1 MHRRGTSRRGTIC
14 SFLDTGTSLTGELH
28 FEGTLR
34 IDGNFQGSIKTP
46 GTLVVSSEAVV
57 DGDISAREVQIFG
70 RVLGT
75 IDGDQRVEI
84 REGGTLQGEARTPS
98 LVIEEGAKFEGVSRT
113 VPDSGQDK
121 IQPEPE
127 GRSSTE
133 REIEHKESQ
142 EVLHEPA
149 LRNLTGWAQ
158 FKSNIQHVLASWSST
173 TH

>member
-75 IDGDQRVEI
+75 IDCDQRVEI
-84 REGGTLQGEARTPS
+84 REGERYKARREPRAWSLKKEPS
-98 LVIEEGAKFEGVSRT
+98 LKG
-113 VPDSGQDK
+113 
-121 IQPEPE
+121 
-127 GRSSTE
+127 
-133 REIEHKESQ
+133 
-142 EVLHEPA
+142 
-149 LRNLTGWAQ
+149 
-158 FKSNIQHVLASWSST
+158 
-173 TH
+173 